1 MNPGLFVIGI
11 VSVTE
16 VGAMDNSYSF
26 FSDCPQ
32 FLRDAV
38 EGLKAN
44 GPTVKQVPKGLIE
57 FGAMLGAGVD
67 NKFDEDCLTL
77 NVWTKPQTGEKQKAV
92 LLWIYGGASSVGSSS
107 APYYNPARYAAEHD
121 LVAVS
126 IK

>member
-1 MNPGLFVIGI
+1 V
-11 VSVTE
+11 VSEAE
-16 VGAMDNSYSF
+16 VVDYSYSS

-38 EGLKAN
+38 AGIKAN
-44 GPTVKQVPKGLIE
+44 GGAAAKNLPAGLLE
-57 FGAMLGAGVD
+57 FGAMLGAGLD

-77 NVWTKPQTGEKQKAV
+77 NVWSKPQTGETNKAV
-92 LLWIYGGASSVGSSS
+92 LLWIYGGATSVGSSS